1 MSKRAPSTTQLVVIT
16 AFALACFG
24 ILLFLWVTFGG
35 PTPFKAK
42 SYQVTVPFTEASQ
55 LAEQSDVRISGVDIG
70 KVESI
75 ELGPNGH
82 ESVALLNIDDKYAP
96 LPQGT
101 RAMLRTKTLL
111 GETYVELTPG
121 SNSEPPLEDGGELP
135 AAQVAESVQL
145 DEIFQAFDPE
155 TRRSFQTWMQEAA
168 VAIEG
173 QGQNLSYAIG
183 NFEPTFKEFEGL
195 FRVLNS
201 QQLAVSKLFSNGA
214 KTFEALRGREGEL
227 ANLIRSSNELFKTT
241 AGRNQDIEALFR
253 AFPTFED
260 ESRLTVARLQAFAT
274 NADPLS
280 KQLVPVAE
288 QLSPTLIK
296 FGELAPEAKKL
307 FEALPAVERE
317 APTGFPALRKLFR
330 DQFPPLLR
338 AADPFVRNLNPL
350 VTGLGL
356 YKKEVT
362 AFFGNLAV
370 TANSS
375 LPETN
380 VQTGQPIHFLRAMGP
395 INAESIASYPS
406 RLALNRNSAYS
417 PPLWAEEILDGLP
430 SFNTANC
437 SAGLVAELAPESAKS
452 PAILERIRKHDT
464 KYNPAAPNEEEE
476 VTFTEEE
483 RAKKAEELITR
494 IKKFAFG
501 EQSSTAAA
509 PTPPCKQ
516 QEKIESIYGT
526 GEKTQYQHTF
536 EQTGH

>member
-1 MSKRAPSTTQLVVIT
+1 MSKRAPSTTQLLIIT
-16 AFALACFG
+16 AFALSCFG

-42 SYQVTVPFTEASQ
+42 SDQVTVPFTEASQ
-55 LAEQSDVRISGVDIG
+55 LAEQSDVRISGVDVG
-70 KVESI
+70 KVENI

-121 SNSEPPLEDGGELP
+121 SNEEPALADGGELP

-155 TRRSFQTWMQEAA
+155 TRRAFQAWMQEAA

-173 QGQNLSYAIG
+173 QGKNLSYAIG
-183 NFEPTFKEFEGL
+183 NFEPTFKEYEGL

-201 QQLAVSKLFSNGA
+201 QKLAVSKLFSNGA

-227 ANLIRSSNELFKTT
+227 ASLIRSSNELFKTT
-241 AGRNQDIEALFR
+241 ASRNEDIEALFR
-253 AFPTFED
+253 AFPTFLD
-260 ESRLTVARLQAFAT
+260 ESRLTVDRLQGFAT

-338 AADPFVRNLNPL
+338 AVDPFVRNFNPI

-362 AFFGNLAV
+362 AFFANLAV
-370 TANSS
+370 TTNSA

-417 PPLWAEEILDGLP
+417 PPRWAEEILQGLP
-430 SFNTANC
+430 SFNTTNC
-437 SAGLVAELAPESAKS
+437 STGLNAELDPESAKS

-464 KYNPAAPNEEEE
+464 KFNPDAPNEEEE

-483 RAKKAEELITR
+483 RAKKAEEMIAR

-501 EQSSTAAA
+501 ETSGTATA
-509 PTPPCKQ
+509 PTPVCKQ
-516 QEKIESIYGT
+516 QSKIESIYGT

-536 EQTGH
+536 EQTGR

>member
-1 MSKRAPSTTQLVVIT
+1 MSKRAPSTTQLLVIT
-16 AFALACFG
+16 AFALSCFG
-24 ILLFLWVTFGG
+24 ILLFLWITFGG

-55 LAEQSDVRISGVDIG
+55 LAEQSDVRISGVDVG
-70 KVESI
+70 KVENI

-101 RAMLRTKTLL
+101 RAILRTKTLL
-111 GETYVELTPG
+111 GETYVELSPG
-121 SNSEPPLEDGGELP
+121 SNDEAALPDGGRLP
-135 AAQVAESVQL
+135 SAQVAESVQL

-155 TRRSFQTWMQEAA
+155 TRRAFRTWMQEAA

-201 QQLAVSKLFSNGA
+201 QKLAVSKLFSNGT
-214 KTFEALRGREGEL
+214 KTCEALRGREGEL

-241 AGRNQDIEALFR
+241 AGRNEDIEALFR
-253 AFPTFED
+253 AFPTFLD
-260 ESRLTVARLQAFAT
+260 ESRLTVDRLQGFAT

-288 QLSPTLIK
+288 ELSPTLIK

-307 FEALPAVERE
+307 FEALPAVERL

-330 DQFPPLLR
+330 DDFPPLLR
-338 AADPFVRNLNPL
+338 AVDPFVRNLNPL

-356 YKKEVT
+356 YKREVT
-362 AFFGNLAV
+362 SFFGNLAV
-370 TANSS
+370 ATNAE
-375 LPETN
+375 LTETN
-380 VQTGQPIHFLRAMGP
+380 AAGQKIHFLRALGP
-395 INAESIASYPS
+395 LNAESIASYPS

-417 PPLWAEEILDGLP
+417 PPGWASELLEGLP

-437 SAGLVAELAPESAKS
+437 TSGLNAELDPNAAKSQAFLERGKTVKFNEGKEEALTAQEHEEAIEGLV
-452 PAILERIRKHDT
+452 
-464 KYNPAAPNEEEE
+464 N
-476 VTFTEEE
+476 
-483 RAKKAEELITR
+483 R
-494 IKKFAFG
+494 IKTYAFG
-501 EQSSTAAA
+501 GQSGTAAA
-509 PTPPCKQ
+509 PIPPCRQ
-516 QEKIESIYGT
+516 QEKIESIYGN

-536 EQTGH
+536 EQTGR